1 MGLEKAGKR
10 GVYETRCATSPVRS
24 ARRAGGDYSPFMVAV
39 GTRRMVGGLPDD
51 RLSNILAERAQYV
64 ASSNISLARVK
75 WLPSGA
81 LFQAEG
87 CVTTF
92 SKIMLS
98 IRDNP
103 AFIARVQFDP
113 LSMIILYRNHIPIRN
128 MGKIDSP
135 DSYFL

>member
-1 MGLEKAGKR
+1 M
-10 GVYETRCATSPVRS
+10 RS
-24 ARRAGGDYSPFMVAV
+24 ARRAGGDYYSPFMVAV
-39 GTRRMVGGLPDD
+39 GSRKMAGGLPDD

-81 LFQAEG
+81 IFQAEG

-98 IRDNP
+98 IRANP

-128 MGKIDSP
+128 IGQIDSP

>member
-1 MGLEKAGKR
+1 M
-10 GVYETRCATSPVRS
+10 RS
-24 ARRAGGDYSPFMVAV
+24 ARRAGGDYYSPFMVAV

-51 RLSNILAERAQYV
+51 RLSNILLAEPAQYV
-64 ASSNISLARVK
+64 ASGNISLARVK

-81 LFQAEG
+81 IFQAEG